1 MFNSNNKSDMV
12 NLQNV
17 DKANSIKST
26 IEEILTKNLPELAYR
41 SVWIGKNCIGNGLF
55 IGIQIA
61 ASGYDIN
68 GVSNQK
74 CQMVSL
80 RLGLDDM
87 ELSIQ
92 VFGGCGG
99 GRIDLIPDK
108 NKPEEKYLASV
119 GCKIPFRKPKAEL
132 KFVLSAIEK
141 FANNWIIA
149 LDENFDRL
157 KYKEYVDYKE
167 LLK

>member
-1 MFNSNNKSDMV
+1 MFNSNNNSNME

-17 DKANSIKST
+17 EKAQSIKAT

-41 SVWIGKNCIGNGLF
+41 RVWISKDHFGNGLF

-80 RLGLDDM
+80 CLD
-87 ELSIQ
+87 LSTMVLDTQ
-92 VFGGCGG
+92 CFGGCGG
-99 GRIDLIPDK
+99 GRIDLIP
-108 NKPEEKYLASV
+108 NKENPSEKHLASV

-132 KFVLSAIEK
+132 KFVLLAIEK
-141 FANNWIIA
+141 FANNWLIA
-149 LDENFDRL
+149 LDENFERL

>member
-1 MFNSNNKSDMV
+1 METSQ
-12 NLQNV
+12 NL
-17 DKANSIKST
+17 DKANSIKTT
-26 IEEILTKNLPELAYR
+26 IEEILKNNLPELAFR
-41 SVWIGKNCIGNGLF
+41 RVWISKDHIGNGLF

-61 ASGYDIN
+61 ASDYHIN
-68 GVSNQK
+68 GINDQK

-80 RLGLDDM
+80 RLDLSDM
-87 ELSIQ
+87 ELAIQ
-92 VFGGCGG
+92 HFGGCGG
-99 GRIDLIPDK
+99 GRINLIP
-108 NKPEEKYLASV
+108 NKENPSEKHLATV

-132 KFVLSAIEK
+132 KFVLLAIEK
-141 FANNWIIA
+141 FANNWLIA

>member
-1 MFNSNNKSDMV
+1 MEN
-12 NLQNV
+12 
-17 DKANSIKST
+17 IKTS

-41 SVWIGKNCIGNGLF
+41 RVWLGKDHIGNGLF

-80 RLGLDDM
+80 RLGLSDM
-87 ELSIQ
+87 VLDIQ
-92 VFGGCGG
+92 SFGGCGG

-108 NKPEEKYLASV
+108 ENPKEKYLAMV
-119 GCKIPFRKPKAEL
+119 GYKIPFRKPKAEL
-132 KFVLSAIEK
+132 KFVLSAIVK

-157 KYKEYVDYKE
+157 KYKEYVNYKE

>member
-1 MFNSNNKSDMV
+1 MEN
-12 NLQNV
+12 
-17 DKANSIKST
+17 IKTS

-41 SVWIGKNCIGNGLF
+41 RVWLGKDHIGNGLF

-80 RLGLDDM
+80 RLGLSDM
-87 ELSIQ
+87 VLDTQ
-92 VFGGCGG
+92 CFGGCGG

-108 NKPEEKYLASV
+108 ENPKEKYLAMV
-119 GCKIPFRKPKAEL
+119 GYKIPFRKPKAEL

-157 KYKEYVDYKE
+157 KYKEYVNYKE

>member
-1 MFNSNNKSDMV
+1 MFNSNNKSGMETSQ
-12 NLQNV
+12 NLY
-17 DKANSIKST
+17 KANSIKTS
-26 IEEILTKNLPELAYR
+26 IEEILSKNLPDLAFR
-41 SVWIGKNCIGNGLF
+41 RVWISKNHFGNGLF

-87 ELSIQ
+87 ELAIQ

-132 KFVLSAIEK
+132 KFVLLAIEK
-141 FANNWIIA
+141 FANNWLIA

>member
-1 MFNSNNKSDMV
+1 
-12 NLQNV
+12 L
-17 DKANSIKST
+17 DKQ
-26 IEEILTKNLPELAYR
+26 R
-41 SVWIGKNCIGNGLF
+41 SFCNGLF

-61 ASGYDIN
+61 ASSYDIN

-80 RLGLDDM
+80 RLGLCDL
-87 ELSIQ
+87 ELTIQ
-92 VFGGCGG
+92 HFGGCGG

-108 NKPEEKYLASV
+108 ENPKEKHLAIV
-119 GCKIPFRKPKAEL
+119 GCKVPFRKPKAEL
-132 KFVLSAIEK
+132 KFVLLAIEK
-141 FANNWIIA
+141 FANNWLIA